1 MISVDDLE
9 WYLDDR
15 TRETGERWPIP
26 CAFFVNVDPDDF
38 PDQEVCDRCGHPK
51 QGGHR

>member
-9 WYLDDR
+9 WYLDER